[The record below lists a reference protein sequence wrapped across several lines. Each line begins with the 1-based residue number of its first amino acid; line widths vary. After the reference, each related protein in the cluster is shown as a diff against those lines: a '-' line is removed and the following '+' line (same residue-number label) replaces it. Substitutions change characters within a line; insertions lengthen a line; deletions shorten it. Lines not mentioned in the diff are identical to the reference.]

1 MVMVAYIKNS
11 YSKEV
16 LFVMQCLVKIAMV
29 DQLYHWEKKMALL

>member
-1 MVMVAYIKNS
+1 MIVMAYTQKNS

-29 DQLYHWEKKMALL
+29 DQLNH